1 MLSIAGVVLSGF
13 YWLGL
18 DTCSEDNER
27 HVKQYLI
34 QGQLVADSEVAK
46 EKDLAEI
53 SNGALCKVKDEAMSD
68 GLSFILYRVEAEN
81 ADYIRLVNGLDG
93 SSKLYG
99 PFYQ

>member
-1 MLSIAGVVLSGF
+1 MLSIAVVVLSGF
-13 YWLGL
+13 YWLSL
-18 DTCSEDNER
+18 NTCSEDNER
-27 HVKQYLI
+27 HVKQHFI
-34 QGQLVADSEVAK
+34 EGQLIADSEVGK

-53 SNGALCKVKDEAMSD
+53 SDGAICKVKNEAMSD
-68 GLSFILYRVEAEN
+68 GLSFILYRVETEN